1 MSAKPINEVLAAN
14 LAHFMELRG
23 LKQQSLANKCGMAQT
38 TVSLYLHPSRRKI
51 SASGKTPSAKL
62 SEVEQLAK
70 SLDIEIWQLL
80 RDLTPEQRT
89 AYEAIEI
96 AFLALNPKPA
106 PTPQPMLATHNQA
119 PKVANGRYG

>member
-1 MSAKPINEVLAAN
+1 MSVKPINEVLAGN

-38 TVSLYLHPSRRKI
+38 TVSLYLNPSRRKI

-80 RDLTPEQRT
+80 RDLTPNERQ
-89 AYEAIEI
+89 AYEAIET
-96 AFLALNPKPA
+96 AFFALNPKPA
-106 PTPQPMLATHNQA
+106 PAATPMLAHRNES
-119 PKVANGRYG
+119 PKVANGRHG